1 MAKLVGKR
9 YAEALFEVAK
19 EVDKLEQFKEDI
31 KAISDIFESEPQLK
45 TIFQHPKLSKNEK
58 KDIIK
63 SLFEGKSSQE
73 VLNLL
78 YIIVDKGREAHL
90 KDISD
95 EYINLYNEQMG
106 IVEANALTAVKMNEE
121 DKLKLQEK
129 LSEKLGK
136 KVLLTNTVDEE
147 IMGGVL
153 LKIGDKVID
162 SSVKGRLE
170 DIQKNLNNIRVSIG

>member
-19 EVDKLEQFKEDI
+19 EIDKLEQFREDI
-31 KAISDIFESEPQLK
+31 KAISDIFENEPQLK
-45 TIFQHPKLSKNEK
+45 AIFQHPKLSKNEK
-58 KDIIK
+58 KDIIS
-63 SLFEGKSSQE
+63 SLFKGRASQE
-73 VLNLL
+73 VINLL
-78 YIIVDKGREAHL
+78 YIVIDKSREAHL

-95 EYINLYNEQMG
+95 EYIKLYNEQMG
-106 IVEANALTAVKMNEE
+106 IVEAKALTAVAMTEE
-121 DKLKLQEK
+121 EKLKLQSK

-136 KVLLTNTVDEE
+136 KVILSNMVNKE

-153 LKIGDKVID
+153 LKIEDKVID
-162 SSVKGRLE
+162 SSIKGRIE